1 MQGAGV
7 PAAAAAAAAGDDEE
21 EDVVLMIDT
30 GRYFP
35 MYDVSEQA
43 GYVRFG
49 GCMPLS
55 PTPTP
60 DREQEAHTCLA
71 APLSSSMSLSSSSSS
86 STSSS
91 SRPAISDA
99 WMADVSEFLLPGLL

>member
-7 PAAAAAAAAGDDEE
+7 PAAAAAAAAGDEEEE
-21 EDVVLMIDT
+21 EDAVLMIDT
-30 GRYFP
+30 GRYLP

-49 GCMPLS
+49 GCMPRS
-55 PTPTP
+55 PTLTP
-60 DREQEAHTCLA
+60 DMELEAHTLLA

-86 STSSS
+86 SS

-99 WMADVSEFLLPGLL
+99 WMADFSEFLLPGLL